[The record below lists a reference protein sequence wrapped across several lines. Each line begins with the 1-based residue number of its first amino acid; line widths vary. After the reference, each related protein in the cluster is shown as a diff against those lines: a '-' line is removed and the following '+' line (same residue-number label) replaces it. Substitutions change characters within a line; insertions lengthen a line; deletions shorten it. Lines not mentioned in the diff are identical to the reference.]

1 MSRPLVIGTAGHID
15 HGKSALVKALT
26 GTDPDRWAEEKRRGI
41 TLDLGFASA
50 EVEGRLLSFV
60 DVPGHE
66 RLVRNMLAGA
76 TGIDLLLFVVAADES
91 VMPQTREHLAIARL
105 LGVGAGIIALTKKDL
120 VDQELAEVA
129 AEETR
134 DLVKGSFLEGAPIV
148 PVSSVTGEGLDE
160 LRRELVRAADSV
172 PGRESG
178 GIPRLPIDRAFVLKG
193 FGTVVTGTLS
203 GGPLRIGEEV
213 EAAPGGPVARIR
225 GLQVHGSAA
234 EEGRPGSRL
243 AVNLGGVDKDE
254 LSRGMV
260 LTPRGLLQPTR
271 ILDATL
277 ELLEEA
283 PAALKDLAR
292 ARVHHGT
299 AEVMARI
306 RLLGRERLDPG
317 DSASAQLRLER
328 PVAALPGDHY
338 VLRRYSPLCTLGG
351 GVIVDLDPPKARRG
365 DRNAAARIERL
376 AGLAPAERLL
386 ALTEESGE
394 RGFAAAERS
403 DRLAL
408 PPGPAARLLEGLVD
422 SGRIVKEGDR
432 YLAIAVREGIAE
444 RVAGELERYHARH
457 PLEEGMLRET
467 LRAGAAPSLSPES
480 FRSLLRELEKEGRV
494 RLLADAVAA
503 PEHRPQLSPEQEE
516 SSRALLDRLLE
527 AGLDPPAEPTLLSG
541 LVDGAEGRRLL
552 RVLEKSGR
560 VVRLGDG
567 RYFHARPVEELR
579 GRLRER
585 ARRGEDTID
594 VPTFKKIAGVT
605 RKSAIPLLE
614 RFDAEQL
621 TIRRGDLRVIRGG
634 S

>member
-15 HGKSALVKALT
+15 HGKSALVRALT

-41 TLDLGFASA
+41 TIDLGFAST
-50 EVEGRLLSFV
+50 EIEGRLLSFV

-105 LGVGAGIIALTKKDL
+105 LGVGAGLIVLTKTDL
-120 VDQELAEVA
+120 VDEELAEVA

-134 DLVKGSFLEGAPIV
+134 DLVAGSFLEGAPVV
-148 PVSSVTGEGLDE
+148 PVSSVTGEGLDVLRAE
-160 LRRELVRAADSV
+160 LLRAAESV
-172 PGRESG
+172 PPRESD
-178 GIPRLPIDRAFVLKG
+178 GIARLPIDRAFVLKG

-203 GGPLRIGEEV
+203 GGPLRVGDEV
-213 EAAPGGPVARIR
+213 EAAPEGPAARIR
-225 GLQVHGSAA
+225 GLQVHGEAA

-243 AVNLGGVDKDE
+243 AVNLGGVDKDD
-254 LSRGMV
+254 LARGMV

-277 ELLEEA
+277 ELLDDA
-283 PAALKDLAR
+283 PAGLKDLAR

-306 RLLGRERLDPG
+306 RILGRERLEPG
-317 DSASAQLRLER
+317 GSASVQLRLER

-351 GVIVDLDPPKARRG
+351 GVIVDLDAPKARRG
-365 DRNAAARIERL
+365 DGGAAERIERL
-376 AGLAPAERLL
+376 AGLGPEARLL
-386 ALTEESGE
+386 ALTEEAGE
-394 RGFAAAERS
+394 RGFLAGERS
-403 DRLAL
+403 DRLGL
-408 PPGPAARLLEGLVD
+408 PPAPAGRLLASLVEA
-422 SGRIVKEGDR
+422 GRIVKEGDR
-432 YLAIAVREGIAE
+432 YLVSSVREGIAG

-494 RLLADAVAA
+494 RLAGDAVAA
-503 PEHRPQLSPEQEE
+503 PEHRPQLSPEQEK

-527 AGLDPPAEPTLLSG
+527 AGLDPPFEPALLKG
-541 LVDGAEGRRLL
+541 VADGDEGRRLL
-552 RVLEKSGR
+552 RVLERSGR

-579 GRLRER
+579 SKLRER